1 MRFGVVYDLDKADLI
16 ASLGYDYIEGHV
28 NEISAMDP
36 NEFNALA
43 KRMDNCSIKC
53 ETACILFPY
62 TLKVVGPEF
71 NEKKIEDYLDSAFS
85 RLSRLGTDTVVFG
98 SGGARWVPD
107 GFDRADAWHQLVQT
121 CRIIDKKCAEYGII
135 TGLEAMNTRESNIM
149 NLQAQAIGLASD
161 TDRPN
166 ICLLVDFYHF
176 SLGGEDPSVI
186 DQGKKLV
193 HTHISNP
200 DGRVYLQPTD
210 RADYASF
217 FSALARIGYHGRMS
231 YEGKLKDDERELT
244 VTLATMKKLAADA
257 GI

>member
-1 MRFGVVYDLDKADLI
+1 M
-16 ASLGYDYIEGHV
+16 ASRDGKPVARYPLHTLQGI
-28 NEISAMDP
+28 ISFSYAGASP
-36 NEFNALA
+36 AL
-43 KRMDNCSIKC
+43 M
-53 ETACILFPY
+53 
-62 TLKVVGPEF
+62 G
-71 NEKKIEDYLDSAFS
+71 
-85 RLSRLGTDTVVFG
+85 
-98 SGGARWVPD
+98 
-107 GFDRADAWHQLVQT
+107 
-121 CRIIDKKCAEYGII
+121 KCAEYGII

-166 ICLLVDFYHF
+166 ICLLADFYHF